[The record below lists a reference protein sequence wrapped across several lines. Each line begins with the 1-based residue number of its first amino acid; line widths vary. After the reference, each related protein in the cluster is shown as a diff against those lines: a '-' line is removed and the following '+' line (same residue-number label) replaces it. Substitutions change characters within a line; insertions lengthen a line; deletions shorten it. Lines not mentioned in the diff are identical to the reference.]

1 MKWAVHRLQRAHTL
15 MLHSLITTHA
25 STATQTTLHLCLRT
39 RRPVCHHAPDLHLHS
54 AVIASRHP
62 EATLTLMIGKST
74 ASHADVAAGERAS
87 DDGELAL
94 VGHVVIKAVKAARP
108 VAAARP

>member
-1 MKWAVHRLQRAHTL
+1 

-25 STATQTTLHLCLRT
+25 STATPTTLHLCLRT
-39 RRPVCHHAPDLHLHS
+39 RPLVRRHAPDLHLHS

-94 VGHVVIKAVKAARP
+94 VGHVVIKAVKATRP